1 MIQSRDA
8 LKSSVRIWNCSW
20 KRSGAIAG
28 VAPIH
33 SQTTMSMTSEKFDSS
48 AYVKSL
54 EFLLKKRIDTRA
66 TDRFGIVDPR

>member
-8 LKSSVRIWNCSW
+8 LKSSVRIWNCSC

-33 SQTTMSMTSEKFDSS
+33 SQTTMSMTSEKFDS
-48 AYVKSL
+48 
-54 EFLLKKRIDTRA
+54 
-66 TDRFGIVDPR
+66 